1 MWTCGLSM
9 LETISLQ
16 IQKEGGTT
24 KRRSEISKKGEGTT
38 RKEGGTT
45 KKGEGT
51 TKKEGG
57 TTKRR
62 EGTTKKERG
71 TTSAATR
78 RCVVLLQNT
87 LLSLACPNV
96 YCKVMC
102 CVQPPTLTRS
112 ALAVGQ

>member
-1 MWTCGLSM
+1 M
-9 LETISLQ
+9 LETMSLR

-24 KRRSEISKKGEGTT
+24 KRRSEISKKG
-38 RKEGGTT
+38 R
-45 KKGEGT
+45 GT

-62 EGTTKKERG
+62 EGTTKKEGG
-71 TTSAATR
+71 TTKKGQTTSVTTR
-78 RCVVLLQNT
+78 RCGVLLQNT
-87 LLSLACPNV
+87 LLSLACPNI
-96 YCKVMC
+96 YCEVMC

>member
-1 MWTCGLSM
+1 MWTRGLSM

-38 RKEGGTT
+38 RKGGGTT
-45 KKGEGT
+45 EKG
-51 TKKEGG
+51 GG

-78 RCVVLLQNT
+78 RCGVLLQNT

>member
-1 MWTCGLSM
+1 MWTRGLSM
-9 LETISLQ
+9 LETMSFQ
-16 IQKEGGTT
+16 IQKEGGIS
-24 KRRSEISKKGEGTT
+24 KRRSDISKK
-38 RKEGGTT
+38 K
-45 KKGEGT
+45 
-51 TKKEGG
+51 
-57 TTKRR
+57 

-71 TTSAATR
+71 TTKKGRGTTKKGRGTTKKGRGTTSAATR
-78 RCVVLLQNT
+78 RCGVLLQNT